1 MRHIH
6 RPSLITSW
14 LLATRPKTLTASLIP
29 FLAGTT
35 LAHSTGVPVNWLF
48 LLTALGSA
56 FFIQFS
62 VNLLNDAFDNKK
74 GADTAERIG
83 PQRALHAGVATVE
96 QVYAAGMASLFFA
109 LVTAM
114 PIILHGG
121 LLLLLIILVSM
132 LCAYIYTGGPYP
144 LAYLGLGDIFVV
156 IFYGWVGTLSAYW
169 LQAGNI
175 TPLSFLLGTQIGL
188 LATGLIAVNN
198 LRDID
203 GDAKVG
209 KNTLPVRFGK
219 AFGRFEIALVTFL
232 PFLLNFIWLFNGYE
246 FASTLPWLIFPLALA
261 MVVKVYH
268 TPPSSAYN
276 GFLAQSALIHFG
288 FGILLMIGFLLD

>member
-1 MRHIH
+1 MSHVH

-35 LAHSTGVPVNWLF
+35 LAYSTGAPINWLF
-48 LLTALGSA
+48 LFTALGSA

-62 VNLLNDAFDNKK
+62 VNLLNDAFDSKK
-74 GADTAERIG
+74 GADTSERLG
-83 PQRALHAGVATVE
+83 PQRALQAGVATVQ
-96 QVYAAGMASLFFA
+96 QVYAAGMGCLFFA
-109 LVTAM
+109 LITAL

-121 LLLLLIILVSM
+121 IVLLLIILVSM

-144 LAYLGLGDIFVV
+144 LAYIGLGDVFVV

-169 LQAGNI
+169 LQAGI
-175 TPLSFLLGTQIGL
+175 VTPLSFLLGTQIGL
-188 LATGLIAVNN
+188 LATGLIAINN
-198 LRDID
+198 LRDVV

-209 KNTLPVRFGK
+209 KNTLPVRFGQS
-219 AFGRFEIALVTFL
+219 FGRFEFAVVTLL
-232 PFLLNFIWLFNGYE
+232 PFLLNFVWLFNGYE
-246 FASTLPWLIFPLALA
+246 ITASLPWLIFPLAFAL
-261 MVVKVYH
+261 VVKVYH
-268 TPPSSAYN
+268 TPPSTLYN